1 MIEYFINCSLIAIPV
16 AVMAVLCVVI
26 PAYFL
31 LVISERKGKK
41 NVR

>member
-1 MIEYFINCSLIAIPV
+1 MIEYFINCLLIAVPV
-16 AVMAVLCVVI
+16 VVMIALCVAI